1 MSACVEG
8 EEATAAEPP
17 SLSCGSSLSASS
29 DATLKLWDTQ
39 SGQCTA
45 TLRTHKD
52 YIKALAYSPEREV
65 AVSGGLENSI
75 FLWDLNTL
83 ANLTSTNTITS
94 RGEGIGEEEE
104 RGGEGKG
111 RRGEGKGRRGEGR
124 GGEGENRGVDEE
136 EVDGVVRGEAP
147 LFAGVS

>member
-1 MSACVEG
+1 MFVLRERRRLQLSHHL
-8 EEATAAEPP
+8 
-17 SLSCGSSLSASS
+17 SLVAPVFSASS

-83 ANLTSTNTITS
+83 ANLTPPTTPSLV
-94 RGEGIGEEEE
+94 
-104 RGGEGKG
+104 GGGY
-111 RRGEGKGRRGEGR
+111 RGR
-124 GGEGENRGVDEE
+124 GGERRGGKGEEK
-136 EVDGVVRGEAP
+136 GE
-147 LFAGVS
+147 

>member
-1 MSACVEG
+1 MCVLRERRRLQLSHHL
-8 EEATAAEPP
+8 
-17 SLSCGSSLSASS
+17 SLVAPVFSASS

-83 ANLTSTNTITS
+83 ANLTSTNNTITS
-94 RGEGIGEEEE
+94 KGRGKGGEWRIGEWMRRSGMGW
-104 RGGEGKG
+104 RGGG
-111 RRGEGKGRRGEGR
+111 RRGGAGW
-124 GGEGENRGVDEE
+124 GGVSR
-136 EVDGVVRGEAP
+136 RGEAP

>member
-1 MSACVEG
+1 MSPVF
-8 EEATAAEPP
+8 
-17 SLSCGSSLSASS
+17 SASS

-52 YIKALAYSPEREV
+52 CIKALAYSPEREV

-83 ANLTSTNTITS
+83 ANLTSTNNTITS
-94 RGEGIGEEEE
+94 RGEEKVGGGIGEEEE
-104 RGGEGKG
+104 REGKWMR
-111 RRGEGKGRRGEGR
+111 RRGTGWEG
-124 GGEGENRGVDEE
+124 GGVKLHYLLGCLDQ
-136 EVDGVVRGEAP
+136 
-147 LFAGVS
+147 L

>member
-8 EEATAAEPP
+8 EEATGAEPP
-17 SLSCGSSLSASS
+17 SLSCGPVFSASS

-45 TLRTHKD
+45 TLRTHND
-52 YIKALAYSPEREV
+52 YIKALAYSAEREV

-83 ANLTSTNTITS
+83 ANLTSTNNTITS
-94 RGEGIGEEEE
+94 RA
-104 RGGEGKG
+104 RGGEEGVKGKKG
-111 RRGEGKGRRGEGR
+111 TEWGEGVKLHYLPGFL
-124 GGEGENRGVDEE
+124 DQ
-136 EVDGVVRGEAP
+136 
-147 LFAGVS
+147 L

>member
-1 MSACVEG
+1 MCVLRERRRLQLSHHL
-8 EEATAAEPP
+8 
-17 SLSCGSSLSASS
+17 SLVAPVFSASS

-83 ANLTSTNTITS
+83 ANLTSPTTPS
-94 RGEGIGEEEE
+94 LVWGGEE
-104 RGGEGKG
+104 RGTGW
-111 RRGEGKGRRGEGR
+111 
-124 GGEGENRGVDEE
+124 EGENRGVDEE
-136 EVDGVVRGEAP
+136 EVDGVGRRRGEAP

>member
-1 MSACVEG
+1 MAPVF
-8 EEATAAEPP
+8 
-17 SLSCGSSLSASS
+17 SASS

-83 ANLTSTNTITS
+83 ANLTSTNNTITS
-94 RGEGIGEEEE
+94 RGREKGEEGKIGEWM
-104 RGGEGKG
+104 RRRGMGWGGE
-111 RRGEGKGRRGEGR
+111 E
-124 GGEGENRGVDEE
+124 RGVDEE
-136 EVDGVVRGEAP
+136 KG
-147 LFAGVS
+147 

>member
-1 MSACVEG
+1 MRVLRERRRLELSHHL
-8 EEATAAEPP
+8 
-17 SLSCGSSLSASS
+17 SLVAPVFSASS

-45 TLRTHKD
+45 TLRTHND

-83 ANLTSTNTITS
+83 ANLTSTNNTITS
-94 RGEGIGEEEE
+94 
-104 RGGEGKG
+104 K
-111 RRGEGKGRRGEGR
+111 GR
-124 GGEGENRGVDEE
+124 GGEGRIGEWMRRRGRGGEE
-136 EVDGVVRGEAP
+136 ERREEWMRRRREAP
-147 LFAGVS
+147 LFAWVS

>member
-1 MSACVEG
+1 MHVLRERRRLQLSHHL
-8 EEATAAEPP
+8 
-17 SLSCGSSLSASS
+17 SLVAPVFSASS

-83 ANLTSTNTITS
+83 ANLTSTNNTITS
-94 RGEGIGEEEE
+94 RGGIGEEEE

-111 RRGEGKGRRGEGR
+111 RRGEGR
-124 GGEGENRGVDEE
+124 GGEGENKGVDEE
-136 EVDGVVRGEAP
+136 EVD
-147 LFAGVS
+147 

>member
-1 MSACVEG
+1 MAPVF
-8 EEATAAEPP
+8 
-17 SLSCGSSLSASS
+17 SASS

-39 SGQCTA
+39 SGQCPA

-75 FLWDLNTL
+75 LLWDLNTL
-83 ANLTSTNTITS
+83 ANLTSTNNTITS
-94 RGEGIGEEEE
+94 RGGIGEEEE

-111 RRGEGKGRRGEGR
+111 RRGEGR
-124 GGEGENRGVDEE
+124 GGEGENKGVDEE
-136 EVDGVVRGEAP
+136 EVD
-147 LFAGVS
+147 

>member
-1 MSACVEG
+1 MCVLRERRRLQLSHRL
-8 EEATAAEPP
+8 
-17 SLSCGSSLSASS
+17 SLVAPVFSASS

-39 SGQCTA
+39 SGQCMA

-83 ANLTSTNTITS
+83 ANLTSTNNTITS

-111 RRGEGKGRRGEGR
+111 RIGEWMRRRWTGW
-124 GGEGENRGVDEE
+124 GGEGEGWGGGGVKLHYLP
-136 EVDGVVRGEAP
+136 GC
-147 LFAGVS
+147 LHQL

>member
-1 MSACVEG
+1 MCVLRERRRLQLSHHL
-8 EEATAAEPP
+8 
-17 SLSCGSSLSASS
+17 SLVAPVFSASS
-29 DATLKLWDTQ
+29 DATRKLWDTQ

-65 AVSGGLENSI
+65 GVSGGLENSI

-83 ANLTSTNTITS
+83 ANLTSTNNTITS

-104 RGGEGKG
+104 KGGEGKG
-111 RRGEGKGRRGEGR
+111 RIGEWMRRRWTGW
-124 GGEGENRGVDEE
+124 GGGGVKLHSLPGCLDQ
-136 EVDGVVRGEAP
+136 
-147 LFAGVS
+147 L

>member
-1 MSACVEG
+1 MRVLRERRRLQLSHHL
-8 EEATAAEPP
+8 
-17 SLSCGSSLSASS
+17 SLVAPVFSASS

-83 ANLTSTNTITS
+83 ANLTSTNNTITS
-94 RGEGIGEEEE
+94 RG
-104 RGGEGKG
+104 RGRV
-111 RRGEGKGRRGEGR
+111 RRG
-124 GGEGENRGVDEE
+124 GENRGVNEE
-136 EVDGVVRGEAP
+136 EVDGVGRRRGEAP
-147 LFAGVS
+147 LFARVS

>member
-1 MSACVEG
+1 MAPVF
-8 EEATAAEPP
+8 
-17 SLSCGSSLSASS
+17 SASS

-75 FLWDLNTL
+75 FLWDLSTL
-83 ANLTSTNTITS
+83 ANLTSTNNTITS

-104 RGGEGKG
+104 RGG
-111 RRGEGKGRRGEGR
+111 
-124 GGEGENRGVDEE
+124 NEE
-136 EVDGVVRGEAP
+136 EGAGWEGGGVKLHYLPGC
-147 LFAGVS
+147 LDQL

>member
-1 MSACVEG
+1 MTLSSAKGEGTVSVCVE
-8 EEATAAEPP
+8 ERRRLQLSHRL
-17 SLSCGSSLSASS
+17 SLVTPVFSASS

-39 SGQCTA
+39 SGQCMA

-83 ANLTSTNTITS
+83 ANLTSTNNTITS
-94 RGEGIGEEEE
+94 RG
-104 RGGEGKG
+104 RGKG
-111 RRGEGKGRRGEGR
+111 REWRIGEWMRRRGMGWS
-124 GGEGENRGVDEE
+124 GVGWDEQE
-136 EVDGVVRGEAP
+136 R
-147 LFAGVS
+147 

>member
-1 MSACVEG
+1 MRVLRERRRLQLSHHL
-8 EEATAAEPP
+8 
-17 SLSCGSSLSASS
+17 SLVAPVFSASS

-83 ANLTSTNTITS
+83 ANLTSTNNTITS

-111 RRGEGKGRRGEGR
+111 RIGEWMRRRWTGC
-124 GGEGENRGVDEE
+124 GGGG
-136 EVDGVVRGEAP
+136 VRGR
-147 LFAGVS
+147 

>member
-1 MSACVEG
+1 MRVLRERRRLQLSHHL
-8 EEATAAEPP
+8 
-17 SLSCGSSLSASS
+17 SLVAPVFSASS

-83 ANLTSTNTITS
+83 ANLTSTNNTITS

-104 RGGEGKG
+104 RGRGGEERGGEEEERGGEGK
-111 RRGEGKGRRGEGR
+111 RRRGEGR
-124 GGEGENRGVDEE
+124 GRGGGGWSGEE
-136 EVDGVVRGEAP
+136 EG
-147 LFAGVS
+147 

>member
-1 MSACVEG
+1 MAPVF
-8 EEATAAEPP
+8 
-17 SLSCGSSLSASS
+17 SASS

-65 AVSGGLENSI
+65 GVSGGLENSI
-75 FLWDLNTL
+75 FLWDLNPL
-83 ANLTSTNTITS
+83 ANLTSTNNTITS

-111 RRGEGKGRRGEGR
+111 EERGGEGR
-124 GGEGENRGVDEE
+124 GREGRG
-136 EVDGVVRGEAP
+136 RGE
-147 LFAGVS
+147 

>member
-1 MSACVEG
+1 MCVLRERRRLQLSHHL
-8 EEATAAEPP
+8 
-17 SLSCGSSLSASS
+17 SLVAPVFSASS

-83 ANLTSTNTITS
+83 ANLTSTNNTITS
-94 RGEGIGEEEE
+94 RGGGGIGEEEE
-104 RGGEGKG
+104 EG
-111 RRGEGKGRRGEGR
+111 
-124 GGEGENRGVDEE
+124 
-136 EVDGVVRGEAP
+136 
-147 LFAGVS
+147 